1 MGDSDM
7 EDYGFEYSDEEL
19 EEQDVDV
26 ENQYYNSKG
35 LLESEEWEEALAGF
49 RQVLR
54 MEGGDKGE
62 WGFKALKQI
71 IRIQSRLG
79 AHEEMVEAYRQLL
92 QYAAVVTRNA
102 AEKKINSVLDFV
114 SAQATDSQLLQDFY
128 SLTLES
134 MAEAKNERLWFK
146 TNMKL
151 ANLWVEL
158 REAGK
163 AAKVL
168 RELHRSCQTE
178 DGGDDLKKGTQ
189 LLEIYALEIRLHT
202 EQKNSKK
209 LKELYQKALAIKSAI
224 PHPRIMGVI
233 RECGG
238 KMHMHERAW
247 DEAATDFFEAFK
259 SYDEAGSGRRV
270 QCLKYLVLANMLMES
285 RVDPFDSQEARPY
298 KSDPEVSA
306 MVSLVDAY
314 QRGAIRDF
322 ERILAGQ
329 RGAIMGDPFISQY
342 MHDLLA
348 NIRTQVVLRAIQPYT
363 RVRIPFIAHQL
374 NVPAA
379 EVEAL
384 LISLILDGRV
394 AGRIDQVN
402 QLLELDVPGEQ
413 APKYGA
419 LDKWAH
425 QLHSLHAMVAAK
437 LAV

>member
-19 EEQDVDV
+19 EEQDVDT

-35 LLESEEWEEALAGF
+35 LLEGEDWEDALAGF

-54 MEGGDKGE
+54 MEGDEKGE

-71 IRIQSRLG
+71 IKIQARLG
-79 AHEEMVEAYRQLL
+79 RHDEMVEAYRQLL
-92 QYAAVVTRNA
+92 QYAGVVTRNA

-114 SAQATDSQLLQDFY
+114 SAQATDTQLLQDFY
-128 SLTLES
+128 SLTLDS
-134 MAEAKNERLWFK
+134 MAEAKNDRLWFK

-151 ANLWVEL
+151 ANLWVDL
-158 REAGK
+158 KQGAK

-178 DGGDDLKKGTQ
+178 DGRDDLKKGTQ
-189 LLEIYALEIRLHT
+189 LLEIYALEIQMHT
-202 EQKNSKK
+202 EQKNNKM

-247 DEAATDFFEAFK
+247 ADAATDFFEAFK

-285 RVDPFDSQEARPY
+285 KVDPFDSQEARPY
-298 KSDPEVSA
+298 KSDSEVSA
-306 MVSLVDAY
+306 MVRLVEAY
-314 QRGAIRDF
+314 QGGNIRDF
-322 ERILAGQ
+322 EAILRMH

-342 MHDLLA
+342 MRDLLA
-348 NIRTQVVLRAIQPYT
+348 NVRTQVVLKAIRPYT
-363 RVRIPFIAHQL
+363 RVRIPFIASQL
-374 NVPAA
+374 NVPATD
-379 EVEAL
+379 VEQL

-394 AGRIDQVN
+394 AGRIDQVH
-402 QLLELDVPGEQ
+402 QLLELDTPLEQ
-413 APKYGA
+413 AAKYSA
-419 LDKWAH
+419 LDKWAA
-425 QLHSLHAMVAAK
+425 QLQSLHNLLVAK